1 MVTSI
6 HAERFVI
13 AIMLDA
19 IDAAAEFFDEQNIL
33 FNRAEHSALVDLVIP
48 KEQRAI
54 N

>member
-13 AIMLDA
+13 AIMQDA
-19 IDAAAEFFDEQNIL
+19 IDAADEFFSEQQAL
-33 FNRAEHSALVDLVIP
+33 FDAPEHLALVDLVFT